1 MGRLVLVVLVLVLLA
16 LLVLL
21 VLVLV
26 VVLVLV
32 LLALL
37 VLLVL
42 LLVVQLVLLLVL
54 LVMLLLMVVLVLL
67 LLLLLTRGGARRGL
81 RLPVVSTM
89 RRPVLH
95 QSESFTPRI
104 SSFAPAISQSDARA
118 SCDCPFAR
126 KISQSSG

>member
-1 MGRLVLVVLVLVLLA
+1 MLVLLA

-37 VLLVL
+37 VLLV
-42 LLVVQLVLLLVL
+42 
-54 LVMLLLMVVLVLL
+54 MLLLMVVLVLL
-67 LLLLLTRGGARRGL
+67 LLLLLTRRGARRGL
-81 RLPVVSTM
+81 RLPVVSTR